1 MEKPWIDISLPSGY
15 AVPPIE
21 LSLMYVL
28 VLYLE
33 FLFLRTTRWRYGI
46 IIIHL
51 VLPLMFECSVSW
63 LTMFFMGLP
72 WCFASFLSVMSIA
85 YVPTTDSDWQIRKRG
100 VAKIGLGLLKLTD
113 RMLSYPWL
121 SGYSLMCTGLF
132 GIKGYLFLGVV
143 DVCMGIHQVLLA
155 VNYIDVFDSPI
166 ISYSKRWNR
175 AVRNIFHNRVFHN
188 KEALDESWIT
198 PRDLRGLT
206 TFAISGFLHEWII
219 MAYAA
224 KSL

>member
-72 WCFASFLSVMSIA
+72 WCFASFLVFSPPDTISEWMKSVMSIA

-100 VAKIGLGLLKLTD
+100 VAKIGLGLLKLSGLWIVDPYLPVAD

-166 ISYSKRWNR
+166 ISYSPKDFWR
-175 AVRNIFHNRVFHN
+175 
-188 KEALDESWIT
+188 
-198 PRDLRGLT
+198 
-206 TFAISGFLHEWII
+206 
-219 MAYAA
+219 
-224 KSL
+224 